1 MIAATMLRTLSSIF
15 LLAVTSAFALDE
27 AKLAAIHPAMEEAVK
42 AKQAAGI
49 VTLVLE
55 KGKVVHHDAAG
66 MADIAKGRAMEKD
79 ALFWIAS
86 MTKSING
93 AALLCL
99 VDDGKLSLDEPASKW
114 LPELASVTVEGGA
127 KPEKPITL
135 RMLLSHT
142 AGIAFPP
149 RKPTDGAISLKA
161 YVASLIKTPL
171 AFQPGSAY
179 EYGFGPTVAGRILE
193 IVSGMKYED
202 FLHTR
207 LFEPLGMKDTT
218 FHPDDA
224 LRARIARTY
233 KMDEDTHELVPGYN
247 PFVTSDSSVQ
257 HMPEPAGG
265 LFSTAQDMG
274 RFYAMVAAG
283 GELEGKRVLSDKAVE
298 EMLRPVTAGGKQLN
312 YACGWMR
319 NTETQRVCASMPVG
333 SHGHGGA
340 FATNGWIDPKSG
352 IVTVFMVQNV
362 LVPDSGKPRDLFQKL
377 VMEAA
382 GIAVKLPP
390 AAKKGRK

>member
-1 MIAATMLRTLSSIF
+1 MLRSLSF
-15 LLAVTSAFALDE
+15 LVVFALSQALALDA

-49 VTLVLE
+49 VTLVME

-86 MTKSING
+86 MTKSVNG
-93 AALLCL
+93 AAILCL
-99 VDDGKLSLDEPASKW
+99 VNDGKLSLDEPASKW
-114 LPELASVTVEGGA
+114 LPELAKVTVEGGA

-142 AGIAFPP
+142 AGIAFPS
-149 RKPTDGAISLKA
+149 RKPTDGAISLKS
-161 YVASLIKTPL
+161 YVATLIKTPL

-202 FLHTR
+202 FLRTR

-224 LRARIARTY
+224 HRARIARTY

-247 PFVTSDSSVQ
+247 PFVTSDASVQ

-265 LFSTAQDMG
+265 LFSTAADMG
-274 RFYAMVAAG
+274 RFYAMVANG
-283 GELEGKRVLSDKAVE
+283 GEFEGKRILSEKAVKD
-298 EMLRPVTAGGKQLN
+298 MLTPVTAGGKQLN
-312 YACGWMR
+312 YACGWMH
-319 NTETQRVCASMPVG
+319 NTETQRVCSAMPVG

-340 FATNGWIDPKSG
+340 FATNGWIDPASG

-362 LVPDSGKPRDLFQKL
+362 LVPDGSKPRDAFQKL

-382 GIAVKLPP
+382 GITVKAP
-390 AAKKGRK
+390 AQTKGKR

>member
-1 MIAATMLRTLSSIF
+1 MLRSLSF
-15 LLAVTSAFALDE
+15 LVVFALSQALALDP

-49 VTLVLE
+49 VTLVME

-86 MTKSING
+86 MTKSVNG
-93 AALLCL
+93 AAILCL
-99 VDDGKLSLDEPASKW
+99 VDDGKLSLDKPASKW
-114 LPELASVTVEGGA
+114 LPELANVTVAGGA

-142 AGIAFPP
+142 AGIAFPS

-202 FLHTR
+202 FLRTR

-224 LRARIARTY
+224 HRARIARTY
-233 KMDEDTHELVPGYN
+233 KMDEDTHQLVPGYN
-247 PFVTSDSSVQ
+247 PFVTSDASVH

-274 RFYAMVAAG
+274 RFYAMVANG
-283 GELEGKRVLSDKAVE
+283 GEFEGKRILSANAVK
-298 EMLRPVTAGGKQLN
+298 EMLTPVTAGGKQLN
-312 YACGWMR
+312 YSCGWMH
-319 NTETQRVCASMPVG
+319 NTDTQRVCPAMPVG

-340 FATNGWIDPKSG
+340 FATNGWIDPASG

-362 LVPDSGKPRDLFQKL
+362 LVPDSGKPRDAFQKL

-382 GIAVKLPP
+382 GIQVKVV
-390 AAKKGRK
+390 AKKK

>member
-1 MIAATMLRTLSSIF
+1 MMIRPLFFLTLF
-15 LLAVTSAFALDE
+15 GVQALALD
-27 AKLAAIHPAMEEAVK
+27 ASQLAAIHPAMEEAVK

-49 VTLVLE
+49 VTLVME
-55 KGKVVHHDAAG
+55 KGKVVHHDAVG
-66 MADIAKGRAMEKD
+66 MADIAKGRAMEKN
-79 ALFWIAS
+79 AVFWIAS
-86 MTKSING
+86 MTKSVN
-93 AALLCL
+93 ATAVMTL
-99 VDDGKLSLDEPASKW
+99 VDDGKLALDEPASKW
-114 LPELASVTVEGGA
+114 LPELAKVTVEGGA

-149 RKPTDGAISLKA
+149 RKPTDGAISLKS

-171 AFQPGSAY
+171 AFQPGTSY
-179 EYGFGPTVAGRILE
+179 EYGFGPTVAGRIVE

-202 FLHTR
+202 FMRTR
-207 LFEPLGMKDTT
+207 IFEPLGMKDTA

-265 LFSTAQDMG
+265 LFSTAADMG
-274 RFYAMVAAG
+274 RFYAMIANK
-283 GELEGKRVLSDKAVE
+283 GELDGKRVVSAASVADMTK
-298 EMLRPVTAGGKQLN
+298 PVSAGGKQLN
-312 YACGWMR
+312 YACGWQC
-319 NTETQRVCASMPVG
+319 NIETQRVCAAMPVG
-333 SHGHGGA
+333 SFGHGGA
-340 FATNGWIDPKSG
+340 FATNGFIDPKSG
-352 IVTVFMVQNV
+352 IVTVYLVQNV
-362 LVPDSGKPRDLFQKL
+362 LVPDSGKPRDAFQKL

-382 GIAVKLPP
+382 GITVTPP
-390 AAKKGRK
+390 AAKKAQK